1 MGRKQTTGEG
11 ECWGWELLNCD
22 LISVIVFIIKTETP
36 PAKAL
41 YINFFV
47 TWSNLCPH
55 FYWVLVL
62 WLFLFTNCTVSIER
76 FITTFF
82 SASVFTIHSSHLEE
96 LIQEAVAG
104 PIMICHPQIFVCFFL
119 GCFFLTCLVGLSVAL
134 ALPAILLVLN
144 FAIDFGLAP
153 ELAYWSF
160 FFPCC
165 LSSQN

>member
-11 ECWGWELLNCD
+11 EYWGWELLNCD
-22 LISVIVFIIKTETP
+22 LISVIVSIIKTETP

-47 TWSNLCPH
+47 TWSNLCLH
-55 FYWVLVL
+55 FYWLLVL

-76 FITTFF
+76 FITAFF

-96 LIQEAVAG
+96 SIQEAVAG

-144 FAIDFGLAP
+144 FAVDFRLAP

-165 LSSQN
+165 LSSQD